1 MDKIYVNGKW
11 FNTEVAIS
19 EAEQAKGLMFKE
31 WPPPVMVF
39 PYKDATIRKFWM
51 KNTVSPLDIVFCR
64 EGKVV
69 EILKGEPFSTKLI
82 GPDCLVDMVVELPAG
97 TSEKLEITK
106 GDDVVF
112 KPTLQTISKLLLS

>member
-1 MDKIYVNGKW
+1 LDKIYVNGKW

-64 EGKVV
+64 EGKFV
-69 EILKGEPFSTKLI
+69 EILKG
-82 GPDCLVDMVVELPAG
+82 
-97 TSEKLEITK
+97 
-106 GDDVVF
+106 
-112 KPTLQTISKLLLS
+112 